1 MTVAL
6 GRRIMAKRL
15 VAGKRL
21 LVAAALASAAA
32 LGAIAMVAG
41 RQGGVQGAT
50 ALLSFPVCRVL
61 PSYMLL
67 SRRRRGVS
75 VRPKTPSVCARSS
88 AAASLFATRRLICE
102 NLSCWGSGVLVVRR
116 STRPCV
122 YLRAITTTPQT
133 FTKSLL

>member
-1 MTVAL
+1 
-6 GRRIMAKRL
+6 MAKRL
-15 VAGKRL
+15 VAGKSL

-61 PSYMLL
+61 PSHLLL

-75 VRPKTPSVCARSS
+75 VRPNIPSVCVRAS
-88 AAASLFATRRLICE
+88 AAASLFATRRLTFEHLC
-102 NLSCWGSGVLVVRR
+102 CWGSGVLVVRR
-116 STRPCV
+116 STRLCASLP
-122 YLRAITTTPQT
+122 AITTTPQT
-133 FTKSLL
+133 FTESLL